1 MNKEAM
7 RKFVCR
13 AVYGIVYN
21 PDTFKALDWEQIVY
35 KYENEPGAKN
45 IRIVNESKINFI
57 RQEYAL
63 LQDAIKF
70 LYELML
76 ELETKHEKWL
86 VDHNGVFRY
95 RDYKSIEGKAM
106 MEGVAGR
113 PIEDWFGYFYN
124 SMMDYKPYME
134 KQLGIAMKGDIG
146 EENVS
151 YILEKSPYAKYV
163 VHNVVL
169 DVADEGGKSN
179 EIDTFVILP
188 CGVAVLEVKNYCRR
202 GQTLVIT
209 DEPEWD
215 VYAKGRKVGRQKN
228 PSYQN
233 SRHTRATIQTLRKLL
248 GRDIPVFPLIVIGN
262 NEVRLEKH
270 SHLAVRNIDDFV
282 PYLDSLKSKE
292 HMSDEERIRIRNFLE
307 QEDIGSNA
315 FAVVSY
321 REQINHIKAIVKE
334 VTPIAGFNQAGKVA
348 YYKMQDTVSYVLVG
362 LTAVILILGGLVFHD
377 LDSFMVFLIGVCLII
392 AAVAGVIH
400 IGKKIELV
408 LNRLTLGDK

>member
-1 MNKEAM
+1 MDKEAM

-13 AVYGIVYN
+13 AAYKTVYN
-21 PDTFKALDWEQIVY
+21 PDTFKELDWEQIVY
-35 KYENEPGAKN
+35 EYEHEPGAKN
-45 IRIVNESKINFI
+45 IRLVNESKVNFI

-63 LQDAIKF
+63 LQDAMKL

-76 ELETKHEKWL
+76 GLETKHEKWL

-113 PIEDWFGYFYN
+113 PIEDWLGYFYN
-124 SMMDYKPYME
+124 SMVDYKSYME
-134 KQLGIAMKGDIG
+134 KQLGIAMKGGVG
-146 EENVS
+146 EENVAH
-151 YILEKSPYAKYV
+151 ILEKSPYAQYV

-215 VYAKGRKVGRQKN
+215 VYEKGKKAGQQKN

-233 SRHTRATIQTLRKLL
+233 SRHTRAAVLTLRKLL

-262 NEVRLEKH
+262 NEVTLEKH
-270 SHLAVRNIDDFV
+270 SSLAVRNIDDFV
-282 PYLDSLKSKE
+282 LYLDSLKSKE
-292 HMSDEERIRIRNFLE
+292 HLSDEERIRIRKFLE

-321 REQINHIKAIVKE
+321 REQINHIKAIVRE
-334 VTPIAGFNQAGKVA
+334 VAPIAGFNQAGKAA
-348 YYKMQDTVSYVLVG
+348 YYKMQDIVSYLLAG
-362 LTAVILILGGLVFHD
+362 LIAVILILGGLVLRD

-392 AAVAGVIH
+392 TVAAGVIH
-400 IGKKIELV
+400 IGKKITSV